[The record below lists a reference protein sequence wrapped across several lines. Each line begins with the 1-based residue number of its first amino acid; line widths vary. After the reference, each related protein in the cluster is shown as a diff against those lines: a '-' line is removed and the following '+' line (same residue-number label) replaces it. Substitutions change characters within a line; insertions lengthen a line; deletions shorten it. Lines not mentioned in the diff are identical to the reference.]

1 MLHLFSLKILC
12 MKFDGFFSFEQWMTN
27 LLLQVLVILMYGIL
41 VYVIMALVAR
51 NLGLLRGQLQH
62 IQDEG
67 VHVMHTAV
75 YMKYT
80 MFKYAYS
87 TCLLTLPCNPL
98 LFSFFPSH
106 FQRNL
111 LLCVSRI
118 PHQNIFVHVFESTY
132 SKTMTVESQNHVL
145 FCFRLL
151 LFILSG
157 LSYFERCLTK

>member
-80 MFKYAYS
+80 MFKNFQKAMLIMVVAQIVVR
-87 TCLLTLPCNPL
+87 CLLLA
-98 LFSFFPSH
+98 LFG
-106 FQRNL
+106 
-111 LLCVSRI
+111 C
-118 PHQNIFVHVFESTY
+118 
-132 SKTMTVESQNHVL
+132 
-145 FCFRLL
+145 RL
-151 LFILSG
+151 
-157 LSYFERCLTK
+157 